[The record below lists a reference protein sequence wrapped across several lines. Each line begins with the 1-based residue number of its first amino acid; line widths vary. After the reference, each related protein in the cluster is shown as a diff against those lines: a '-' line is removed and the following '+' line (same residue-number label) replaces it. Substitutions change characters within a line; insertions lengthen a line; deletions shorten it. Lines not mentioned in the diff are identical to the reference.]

1 MNYFIIHGLFGVRLI
16 AVRVIHVLYKQSHE
30 ERVVEN
36 PNTPSLDLD
45 PHIAKSKRKIQ
56 IEDLNGFEEENI
68 DDNYDSDTTA
78 SSDFDS
84 NYDYDPNDDI
94 IDEKEGLRIFSLFH
108 MTLMIHAL

>member
-1 MNYFIIHGLFGVRLI
+1 MYSDTN
-16 AVRVIHVLYKQSHE
+16 S
-30 ERVVEN
+30 VVAF
-36 PNTPSLDLD
+36 S
-45 PHIAKSKRKIQ
+45 
-56 IEDLNGFEEENI
+56 

-108 MTLMIHAL
+108 MTLMIHALMWMYYSLM